1 MFNVDPPE
9 LTVASAVTV
18 YTLSTL
24 AIVNTSPAW
33 GAEVKTYTNVFLSDG
48 TDGIDVRT
56 ICSNGQAVTI
66 NNIKFQLVNGSAA
79 VMTNMEDD
87 DFTGDT
93 P

>member
-18 YTLSTL
+18 YTLSTP

-33 GAEVKTYTNVFLSDG
+33 GAAVRPSTASVPPLWLPPFTKTV
-48 TDGIDVRT
+48 
-56 ICSNGQAVTI
+56 
-66 NNIKFQLVNGSAA
+66 
-79 VMTNMEDD
+79 
-87 DFTGDT
+87 